1 MSFKQNYKTDTDPNT
16 QDQYK
21 QCITCCLFLYTDRL
35 SSFKKT
41 FMDPSEGRPYIEA
54 TEQELPPLYESVNS
68 KDSEEKSSFCPI
80 INRTLLPFK
89 AFYCFFYG
97 AIGALFP
104 FIALYF
110 RHLWL
115 SPTQAGLLVGLRPI
129 VQSITT
135 PCWALF
141 ADRFSAKKIVLFIG
155 LCGWLFAHTCIL
167 LVPAGKKPLSCLE
180 NSTHITKRSIDSQHH
195 LPNDILGVERSPY
208 PNEVLDYNPLDD
220 VSPNDNI
227 RTEHNPQE
235 SLDCTSAACNT
246 KLSRDEN
253 LNDQT
258 HQRLPE
264 DSSLQS
270 SQKIS
275 SEMKKQ
281 TSSEF
286 RSTNID
292 NSRVDSTTN
301 SDLMDK
307 QWWHMGSMHE
317 PIDTWHTFSFLF
329 LIILIGNLF
338 AAPAQT
344 MANTATLQALGDGTH
359 KYGAQRCYGSIGW
372 GLAAFIVGMLVSM
385 NHDKS
390 LACQGMNDIN
400 YSPCFYAFGILMLC
414 SIVVAIPFKFR
425 DAHSVNSR
433 EPRAPL
439 VHTCQLIDCVTLF
452 IFFTVFLAGFNMGFI
467 QTFLFWHLQTLGG
480 TQQLFS
486 IIVAFNAVG
495 EMIGFILSVRLI
507 SKYGHLNVLAL
518 GIFAY
523 AVRLIVYGVVKNPWL
538 VLTVEFLKAFTSSA
552 VWASAMSYIGDVSRI
567 GSTLSSIVHMLYWGI
582 GYGGGGM
589 LGGVLMEAV
598 GAPTIFLGLAVIS
611 MTTVMLILLT
621 NHLNC
626 CPKPK
631 QDVYLPV
638 ESDEEEEE
646 QEQDSD
652 E

>member
-1 MSFKQNYKTDTDPNT
+1 
-16 QDQYK
+16 
-21 QCITCCLFLYTDRL
+21 
-35 SSFKKT
+35 
-41 FMDPSEGRPYIEA
+41 MDPSEGRPYIEA
-54 TEQELPPLYESVNS
+54 SEQELPPLYESVNS

-80 INRTLLPFK
+80 INRTLIPFK

-115 SPTQAGLLVGLRPI
+115 SPVHAGLLVGLRPI
-129 VQSITT
+129 IQSITT

-155 LCGWLFAHTCIL
+155 LCGWLFTHTCIL
-167 LVPAGKKPLSCLE
+167 LVPAGEKPLSCIE
-180 NSTHITKRSIDSQHH
+180 NSTHIAKRSINFQFA
-195 LPNDILGVERSPY
+195 ERNPY
-208 PNEVLDYNPLDD
+208 PQETFDYNPMNDA
-220 VSPNDNI
+220 SSNDNI
-227 RTEHNPQE
+227 RTEHNQNPRD
-235 SLDCTSAACNT
+235 SVDCNSTACNT
-246 KLSRDEN
+246 KLLQEES

-258 HQRLPE
+258 HPQQPE
-264 DSSLQS
+264 VSSLQN

-275 SEMKKQ
+275 SEIKTQ
-281 TSSEF
+281 TSSQF
-286 RSTNID
+286 RSPEID
-292 NSRVDSTTN
+292 HSNVDSTN
-301 SDLMDK
+301 NDIIHK
-307 QWWHMGSMHE
+307 QWWHMSSMHE
-317 PIDTWHTFSFLF
+317 PIDTWHTFSYLF

-344 MANTATLQALGDGTH
+344 MANTATLQALGDDTH
-359 KYGAQRCYGSIGW
+359 KYGAQRCFGSIGW
-372 GLAAFIVGMLVSM
+372 GLAAFVVGMLVSM
-385 NHDKS
+385 NHDRS
-390 LACQGMNDIN
+390 LACKGMNDIN

-425 DAHSVNSR
+425 TENNVNVR

-439 VHTCQLIDCVTLF
+439 TQTCQLIDCITLF
-452 IFFTVFLAGFNMGFI
+452 IFFTVFVAGFTMGFI
-467 QTFLFWHLQTLGG
+467 QTFLFWHLQTLHG

-486 IIVAFNAVG
+486 IILAFNAVG
-495 EMIGFILSVRLI
+495 EMIGFILSVKLI
-507 SKYGHLNVLAL
+507 SKYGHLNVLAM
-518 GIFAY
+518 GMFAY
-523 AVRLIVYGVVKNPWL
+523 AVRLTVYGVVKNPWL
-538 VLTVEFLKAFTSSA
+538 VLIVEFLKAFTSSA
-552 VWASAMSYIGDVSRI
+552 VWASAMSYIGDVSRV

-598 GAPTIFLGLAVIS
+598 GAPTTFLGLAVIS
-611 MTTVMLILLT
+611 MTLVIFILLI

-626 CPKPK
+626 FPKRK
-631 QDVYLPV
+631 QDIYLPV
-638 ESDEEEEE
+638 ESDEEE

>member
-1 MSFKQNYKTDTDPNT
+1 
-16 QDQYK
+16 
-21 QCITCCLFLYTDRL
+21 
-35 SSFKKT
+35 
-41 FMDPSEGRPYIEA
+41 MDPSEGRPYIEA
-54 TEQELPPLYESVNS
+54 SEQELPPLYESVNS

-80 INRTLLPFK
+80 INRTLIPFK

-115 SPTQAGLLVGLRPI
+115 SPVHAGLLVGLRPI
-129 VQSITT
+129 IQSITT

-155 LCGWLFAHTCIL
+155 LCGWLFTHTCIL
-167 LVPAGKKPLSCLE
+167 LVPAGEKPLSCIE
-180 NSTHITKRSIDSQHH
+180 NSTHIAKRSINFQFA
-195 LPNDILGVERSPY
+195 ERNPY
-208 PNEVLDYNPLDD
+208 PQEIFDYNPMNDA
-220 VSPNDNI
+220 SSNDNI
-227 RTEHNPQE
+227 RTEHNQNPRD
-235 SLDCTSAACNT
+235 SVDCNSTACNT
-246 KLSRDEN
+246 KLLQEES

-258 HQRLPE
+258 HPQQPE
-264 DSSLQS
+264 VSSLQN

-275 SEMKKQ
+275 SEIKTQ
-281 TSSEF
+281 TSSQF
-286 RSTNID
+286 RSSEID
-292 NSRVDSTTN
+292 HSNVDSTN
-301 SDLMDK
+301 NDIIHK
-307 QWWHMGSMHE
+307 QWWHMSSMHE
-317 PIDTWHTFSFLF
+317 PIDTWHTFSYLF

-344 MANTATLQALGDGTH
+344 MANTATLQALGDDTH
-359 KYGAQRCYGSIGW
+359 KYGAQRCFGSIGW
-372 GLAAFIVGMLVSM
+372 GLAAFVVGMLVSM
-385 NHDKS
+385 NHDRS
-390 LACQGMNDIN
+390 LACKGMNDIN

-425 DAHSVNSR
+425 TENNVNVR

-439 VHTCQLIDCVTLF
+439 TQTCQLIDCITLF
-452 IFFTVFLAGFNMGFI
+452 IFFTVFVAGFTMGFI
-467 QTFLFWHLQTLGG
+467 QTFLFWHLQTLHG

-486 IIVAFNAVG
+486 IILAFNAVG
-495 EMIGFILSVRLI
+495 EMIGFILSVKLI
-507 SKYGHLNVLAL
+507 SKYGHLNVLAM
-518 GIFAY
+518 GMFAY
-523 AVRLIVYGVVKNPWL
+523 AVRLTVYGVVKNPWL
-538 VLTVEFLKAFTSSA
+538 VLIVEFLKAFTSSA
-552 VWASAMSYIGDVSRI
+552 VWASAMSYIGDVSRV

-598 GAPTIFLGLAVIS
+598 GAPTTFLGLAVIS
-611 MTTVMLILLT
+611 MTLVIFILLI

-626 CPKPK
+626 FPKRK
-631 QDVYLPV
+631 QDIYLPV
-638 ESDEEEEE
+638 ESDEEE

>member
-1 MSFKQNYKTDTDPNT
+1 
-16 QDQYK
+16 
-21 QCITCCLFLYTDRL
+21 
-35 SSFKKT
+35 
-41 FMDPSEGRPYIEA
+41 MDPSEGRPYIEA
-54 TEQELPPLYESVNS
+54 SEQELPPLYESVNS

-80 INRTLLPFK
+80 INRTLIPFK

-115 SPTQAGLLVGLRPI
+115 SPVHAGLLVGLRPI
-129 VQSITT
+129 IQSITT

-155 LCGWLFAHTCIL
+155 LCGWLFTHTCIL
-167 LVPAGKKPLSCLE
+167 LVPAGEKPLSCIE
-180 NSTHITKRSIDSQHH
+180 NSTHIAKRSINFQFA
-195 LPNDILGVERSPY
+195 ERNPY
-208 PNEVLDYNPLDD
+208 PQEIFDYNLMNDA
-220 VSPNDNI
+220 SSNDN
-227 RTEHNPQE
+227 RTEHNQNPRD
-235 SLDCTSAACNT
+235 SVDCNSAACNT
-246 KLSRDEN
+246 KLLQEES

-258 HQRLPE
+258 RPQQPE
-264 DSSLQS
+264 VSSLQN

-275 SEMKKQ
+275 SEIKTQ
-281 TSSEF
+281 TSSQF
-286 RSTNID
+286 RSPEID
-292 NSRVDSTTN
+292 HSNVDSTN
-301 SDLMDK
+301 NDIINK
-307 QWWHMGSMHE
+307 KWWHMSSMHE
-317 PIDTWHTFSFLF
+317 PIDTWHTFSYLF

-344 MANTATLQALGDGTH
+344 MANTATLQALGDDTH
-359 KYGAQRCYGSIGW
+359 KYGAQRCFGSIGW
-372 GLAAFIVGMLVSM
+372 GLSAFVVGMLVSM
-385 NHDKS
+385 NHDRS
-390 LACQGMNDIN
+390 LACKGMNDIN
-400 YSPCFYAFGILMLC
+400 YSSCFYAFGILMLC

-425 DAHSVNSR
+425 TESNVNVR

-439 VHTCQLIDCVTLF
+439 TQTCQLIDCITLF
-452 IFFTVFLAGFNMGFI
+452 IFFTVFVAGFTMGFI
-467 QTFLFWHLQTLGG
+467 QTFLFWHLQTLHG

-486 IIVAFNAVG
+486 IILAFNAVG
-495 EMIGFILSVRLI
+495 EMIGFILSVKLI
-507 SKYGHLNVLAL
+507 SKYGHLNVLAM
-518 GIFAY
+518 GMFAY
-523 AVRLIVYGVVKNPWL
+523 AVRLTVYGVVKNPWL

-552 VWASAMSYIGDVSRI
+552 VWASAMSYIGDVSRV

-598 GAPTIFLGLAVIS
+598 GAPTTFLGLAVIS
-611 MTTVMLILLT
+611 MTLVIFILLI

-626 CPKPK
+626 FPKRK
-631 QDVYLPV
+631 QDIYLPV
-638 ESDEEEEE
+638 ESDEEE

>member
-1 MSFKQNYKTDTDPNT
+1 
-16 QDQYK
+16 
-21 QCITCCLFLYTDRL
+21 
-35 SSFKKT
+35 
-41 FMDPSEGRPYIEA
+41 MDPSEGRPYIEA
-54 TEQELPPLYESVNS
+54 SEQELPPLYESVNS

-80 INRTLLPFK
+80 INRTLIPFK

-115 SPTQAGLLVGLRPI
+115 SPVHAGLLVGLRPI
-129 VQSITT
+129 IQSITT

-155 LCGWLFAHTCIL
+155 LCGWLFTHTCIL
-167 LVPAGKKPLSCLE
+167 LVPAGEKPLSCIE
-180 NSTHITKRSIDSQHH
+180 NSTHIAKRSINFQFA
-195 LPNDILGVERSPY
+195 ERNPY
-208 PNEVLDYNPLDD
+208 PQEIFDYNPMNDA
-220 VSPNDNI
+220 SSNDNI
-227 RTEHNPQE
+227 RTEHNQNPRD
-235 SLDCTSAACNT
+235 SVDCNSAACNT
-246 KLSRDEN
+246 KLLQEES

-258 HQRLPE
+258 RPQQPE
-264 DSSLQS
+264 VSSLQN

-275 SEMKKQ
+275 SEIKTQ
-281 TSSEF
+281 TSSQF
-286 RSTNID
+286 RSPEID
-292 NSRVDSTTN
+292 HSNVDSTN
-301 SDLMDK
+301 NDIINK
-307 QWWHMGSMHE
+307 KWWHMSSMHE
-317 PIDTWHTFSFLF
+317 PIDTWHTFSYLF

-344 MANTATLQALGDGTH
+344 MANTATLQALGDDTH
-359 KYGAQRCYGSIGW
+359 KYGAQRCFGSIGW
-372 GLAAFIVGMLVSM
+372 GLSAFVVGMLVSM
-385 NHDKS
+385 NHDRS
-390 LACQGMNDIN
+390 LACKGMNDIN

-425 DAHSVNSR
+425 TESNVNVR

-439 VHTCQLIDCVTLF
+439 TQTCQLIDCITLF
-452 IFFTVFLAGFNMGFI
+452 IFFTVFVAGFTMGFI
-467 QTFLFWHLQTLGG
+467 QTFLFWHLQTLHG

-486 IIVAFNAVG
+486 IILAFNAVG
-495 EMIGFILSVRLI
+495 EMIGFILSVKLI
-507 SKYGHLNVLAL
+507 SKYGHLNVLAM
-518 GIFAY
+518 GMFAY
-523 AVRLIVYGVVKNPWL
+523 AVRLTVYGVVKNPWL

-552 VWASAMSYIGDVSRI
+552 VWASAMSYIGDVSRV

-598 GAPTIFLGLAVIS
+598 GAPTTFLGLAVIS
-611 MTTVMLILLT
+611 MTLVIFILLI

-626 CPKPK
+626 FPKRK
-631 QDVYLPV
+631 QDIYLPV
-638 ESDEEEEE
+638 ESDEEE